1 MGGVVHFPGPE
12 IDEMFCSI
20 MTRLVMVEQNR
31 HAPSQLR
38 GTKKSEINAD
48 LPHDLRRTAAA
59 LPPEL
64 RLDADTIINR
74 HTLYPYLSPFIP
86 LERAQR
92 ARECMLSSVRFGVFF
107 ITGLANWR
115 LQLPA
120 FLRVCPLCLSRE
132 LAYGMGWWHRT
143 PQLPGVFVCHEHG
156 VPLVETRV
164 ARYGRD
170 RLHYIP
176 SPPVVDGF
184 PLVANWPPPENACS
198 LIRFIANESFGLLS
212 VPRLGPG
219 PEALRLAYLNGLKEA
234 GFLRKGGHV
243 NWPLIIKAFDER
255 LGTGLDLIMDG
266 KDRSGWLVSML
277 RTRSGAK
284 QPLYHLMLLHFLG
297 WNVDR
302 LLTEAAVARPV
313 FARQPRPHGRRR
325 RQHKRFVR
333 NRDLLSRLWMD
344 QDFTISHIARLIG
357 IHQGSVVR
365 WAEMAGLPFPRP
377 GKWGPV
383 GRWTRGLRWRPL
395 DVERRECR
403 QFWLEALAN
412 KIPAPTAA
420 HSKVYSWLRRND
432 RTWLR
437 KHPPLPRRRFAFD
450 WKARD
455 ENCLD
460 LVKRV
465 VEQMAA
471 ANPPIRASRTRILRR
486 AGILGCF
493 TRAKGRMPLTENGL
507 RMLVETSAVFAARK
521 IEWRRL

>member
-1 MGGVVHFPGPE
+1 
-12 IDEMFCSI
+12 
-20 MTRLVMVEQNR
+20 
-31 HAPSQLR
+31 
-38 GTKKSEINAD
+38 
-48 LPHDLRRTAAA
+48 LRRTAAA
-59 LPPEL
+59 LPPQL
-64 RLDADTIINR
+64 CLDADAIINR

-86 LERAQR
+86 QERAQR

-120 FLRVCPLCLSRE
+120 FLRVCPKCLDRE
-132 LAYGMGWWHRT
+132 LANGMGWWHRT
-143 PQLPGVFVCHEHG
+143 PQLPGVFICHEHG
-156 VPLVETRV
+156 VPLIETQV

-176 SPPVVDGF
+176 PPPIADGRQ
-184 PLVANWPPPENACS
+184 LIANWPLPENAFS
-198 LIRFIANESFGLLS
+198 LIRFIAKESFDLLCA
-212 VPRLGPG
+212 PRFGPG

-243 NWPLIIKAFDER
+243 NWPLTIGAFEER
-255 LGTGLDLIMDG
+255 LGIGLDLITG
-266 KDRSGWLVSML
+266 GRDRCGWLVSML

-313 FARQPRPHGRRR
+313 YDPRPRPHGRRR

-344 QDFTISHIARLIG
+344 QEFTISNIARLIG
-357 IHQGSVVR
+357 IHQGSVLR

-383 GRWTRGLRWRPL
+383 EKAKKGLRWRPL
-395 DVERRECR
+395 DTERRECR
-403 QFWLEALAN
+403 QLWLQALADGG
-412 KIPAPTAA
+412 PAPTAS

-437 KHPPLPRRRFAFD
+437 KHPPLPRRRNAFD
-450 WKARD
+450 WNARD
-455 ENCLD
+455 EECLE
-460 LVKRV
+460 LVKRMAG
-465 VEQMAA
+465 QMTAVT
-471 ANPPIRASRTRILRR
+471 PPIRASRTRILRR
-486 AGILGCF
+486 AGILACYA
-493 TRAKGRMPLTENGL
+493 RSKGRMPLTKNGL
-507 RMLVETSAVFAARK
+507 KVLVETSTAFAARK
-521 IEWRRL
+521 GEWRRP